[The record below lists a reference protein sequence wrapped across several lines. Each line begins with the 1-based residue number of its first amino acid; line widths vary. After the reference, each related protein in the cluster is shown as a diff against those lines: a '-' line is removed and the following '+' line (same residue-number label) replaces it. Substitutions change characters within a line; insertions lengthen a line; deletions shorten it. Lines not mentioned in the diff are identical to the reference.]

1 MERDNFEGRLKR
13 VDWSKYETAYGA
25 ASGTND
31 WGSVGEQLLN
41 LASQDDEKAMKA
53 AHHLWCGLCH
63 QHAFISSAA
72 LPALPFI
79 LEVLDNA
86 NETIAL
92 EILDILLGFAACS
105 VYPIPVPDDFNDFDN
120 DWGDRR
126 KLLRD
131 HFSSF
136 KHLLDASVEEISGVA
151 GMSEESAVRIFE
163 CLHPKEPD
171 IWIRELRNAL
181 QQELSRFS
189 SLTSHANEEIS
200 YFAEKIVDRLTIGQ
214 TVPDVE
220 IEIHLKYHGNKA
232 EHDKAEEFVFEMLA
246 KVDGT
251 FNGYLGSASLSP
263 GQFTSFSIR
272 APKSVAH
279 QLIESLT
286 GAGLPA
292 GSYAK
297 LEDDIDVP
305 L

>member
-1 MERDNFEGRLKR
+1 MERDNFEERLKR
-13 VDWSKYETAYGA
+13 VDWSKYETAYGS
-25 ASGTND
+25 ASGTNE

-53 AHHLWCGLCH
+53 THHLWCGLCH
-63 QHAFISSAA
+63 QHAFVSSAA

-79 LEVLDNA
+79 LEVLDSA
-86 NETIAL
+86 NESLAL

-105 VYPIPVPDDFNDFDN
+105 VYPIPVPEDFNDFDN
-120 DWGDRR
+120 DWGDSR

-131 HFSSF
+131 HFGSF
-136 KHLLDASVEEISGVA
+136 NHLRDASVEDISGVA
-151 GMSEESAVRIFE
+151 GMSKKSAVRIFE

-171 IWIRELRNAL
+171 LWILALRNAL
-181 QQELSRFS
+181 QQELPRFS
-189 SLTSHANEEIS
+189 SLSSHPNEEIS

-214 TVPDVE
+214 TVSDVE

-251 FNGYLGSASLSP
+251 FNGYLRSASLSP

-272 APKSVAH
+272 APKTVAH
-279 QLIESLT
+279 QLIGLLT

-292 GSYAK
+292 GSYVK
-297 LEDDIDVP
+297 RDDDTDAP